1 MANEI
6 SATMVIVLML
16 ILGTYQTA
24 SAEKNGDIRY
34 NYSDSTTTIPLPF
47 NSHIADQLYHN
58 EKIEYSKNIL
68 PFP

>member
-6 SATMVIVLML
+6 SVTMAIVLML

-24 SAEKNGDIRY
+24 SEEKNGDIRY
-34 NYSDSTTTIPLPF
+34 TYSDSTTIPLPF